1 MLLWGFGID
10 LISFVL
16 GSRLEL
22 NLLTKDLP
30 WPSSYIVIMLLL
42 INKGKNITPIGG
54 LIDQLDVTPYSTI
67 DGDTSAKD
75 YLMKP

>member
-1 MLLWGFGID
+1 MLI
-10 LISFVL
+10 
-16 GSRLEL
+16 
-22 NLLTKDLP
+22 
-30 WPSSYIVIMLLL
+30 L

-75 YLMKP
+75 YLMKPWEKLDCRIEKDELN

>member
-16 GSRLEL
+16 GPRLEL

-42 INKGKNITPIGG
+42 INKGKNITSIGG
-54 LIDQLDVTPYSTI
+54 LIDQLDVTP
-67 DGDTSAKD
+67 
-75 YLMKP
+75 